1 MLHRDTDG
9 NIVYICNTILD
20 HEGNDIRDTIE
31 NLETIIQLLEDKL
44 DGHIANHPCG
54 KDCTCQD
61 NNNTSGTGQPR
72 EIEIRKNT
80 THIQWRR
87 VGEYTWKDLVSLA
100 ELKGPTGPTGP
111 TGPKGD
117 RGPTGATGP
126 TGPKGATGV
135 IGPKGDKGATGPK
148 GDKGDKGNTGPT
160 GATGPTGPKGDKGDK
175 GNTGPTGPKPADPNI
190 SIGTVNT
197 LPLGYEPS
205 VKITGTY
212 PNLVLNFSIPGLEP
226 EVSKT
231 SYIYYG
237 RLSIS
242 DVGGR
247 VIPYASITFDMI
259 TTNPKIKKIA
269 ATKMKTFSLGIESS
283 TRTGDYVIVAVPRK
297 QYVAYMIDGNGA
309 KLSFYEDIAGAN
321 GIEIAGSGYDLYGQI
336 LPSPGE
342 MFICIE

>member
-135 IGPKGDKGATGPK
+135 IGPKGDKGA
-148 GDKGDKGNTGPT
+148 
-160 GATGPTGPKGDKGDK
+160 TGPKGDKGDK